1 MNGRRNGGYWN
12 ISEEAT
18 TLECLYVELE
28 KPQKC
33 LYRQPKIRIDKLEVQ
48 IGTEDRIDYN
58 NRRKMWANESHNRLR
73 MAGNH

>member
-12 ISEEAT
+12 ISEEA

-33 LYRQPKIRIDKLEVQ
+33 LYRQAKIRIDKLEVQ
-48 IGTEDRIDYN
+48 IGTEDRINDN

-73 MAGNH
+73 RAGIH

>member
-18 TLECLYVELE
+18 LECLFVELG
-28 KPQKC
+28 KPQRC
-33 LYRQPKIRIDKLEVQ
+33 LYRQAKIRIDKLEVQ

-73 MAGNH
+73 RAGNH